1 MTKPVWV
8 SGYRIFFALAAI
20 VAMGYQLYHQ
30 YDTIDN
36 YNPVNFF
43 SFFTIESNLFA
54 AVVFLLA
61 ALTGLGQRPSK
72 TFDLIRGAAVLYIT
86 TTFVVYGLLLSGYQ
100 VELQTTVPWVD
111 TVLHR
116 IFPLVLIADWI
127 IVPPSRKITFRQG
140 LIWLTY
146 PAVYVV
152 YTLIRGPRA
161 DWYPYP
167 FLDPREDG
175 GYGRIALYSVGIAIG
190 IIAFIWVVTWVT
202 RWRVKE
208 VNVLDAKSLSVD
220 ARSQRHAGG

>member
-1 MTKPVWV
+1 MSKPIWV

-36 YNPVNFF
+36 YNSFNFF
-43 SFFTIESNLFA
+43 SFFTIQSNLFA

-61 ALTGLGQRPSK
+61 ALTSLGERPSR
-72 TFDLIRGAAVLYIT
+72 TFDIIRGAAVLYMT

-100 VELQTTVPWVD
+100 EELQTTVAWVD

-140 LIWLTY
+140 LIWLSY

-152 YTLIRGPRA
+152 YTLIRGPRV

-167 FLDPREDG
+167 FLDPREKG
-175 GYGRIALYSVGIAIG
+175 GYGAVALYSIGIAIG
-190 IIAFIWVVTWVT
+190 IIAIIYVVTWITKLRVT
-202 RWRVKE
+202 EDLVPSS
-208 VNVLDAKSLSVD
+208 A
-220 ARSQRHAGG
+220 QAGV